1 MAAILVVSPFL
12 LLPAASQT
20 PDPGWFV
27 MYTDARLVQC
37 WIEPVAGPVTVYVVS
52 QWGSGIGGAR
62 FRLVPDP
69 DLHWEYVGEQV
80 PGFMWWIRSWVG
92 NAREGIVL
100 DGGWGGYPTVLLEVN
115 YLATAAP
122 ESCARLRIEPYPG
135 SEAGTAEVSVVENQ
149 WAVPTFVYDLPVG
162 IWCSPWCVLGTPVE
176 SRTWGAIK
184 ALYR

>member
-1 MAAILVVSPFL
+1 
-12 LLPAASQT
+12 
-20 PDPGWFV
+20 
-27 MYTDARLVQC
+27 MYTDAPLDQC

-69 DLHWEYVGEQV
+69 GLHWEYISEWV
-80 PGFMWWIRSWVG
+80 PGFMYWIGSFAG
-92 NAREGIVL
+92 NSRDGIL
-100 DGGWGGYPTVLLEVN
+100 LEGGWSGWPTVLLEVD
-115 YLATAAP
+115 YLATAVP
-122 ESCARLRIEPYPG
+122 ESCARLRIEAYPG
-135 SEAGTAEVSVVENQ
+135 SEAGTAEVRLAGNQ
-149 WAVPTFVYDLPVG
+149 WAIPTFVYDLPVG